1 MSHSTPARIIALVLA
16 TVLLVVAA
24 TPAKAEALE
33 PLTIVAIA
41 GLVVA
46 GVVLIAYLVI
56 ANIEG
61 DKRAEAGE
69 EPAVQIIWVAVPT
82 PES

>member
-1 MSHSTPARIIALVLA
+1 MSHSAPFRTLALVLA

-24 TPAKAEALE
+24 TPARAEAVE

-41 GLVVA
+41 TLVVA
-46 GVVLIAYLVI
+46 GILIVAYLVI

-61 DKRAEAGE
+61 SKRADRDQ
-69 EPAVQIIWVAVPT
+69 VIWVARV

>member
-1 MSHSTPARIIALVLA
+1 VSHSAPFRTLALVLA

-24 TPAKAEALE
+24 TPARAEAVE

-41 GLVVA
+41 TLVVA
-46 GVVLIAYLVI
+46 GILIVAYLVI

-61 DKRAEAGE
+61 SKRADRDQ
-69 EPAVQIIWVAVPT
+69 VIWVARV